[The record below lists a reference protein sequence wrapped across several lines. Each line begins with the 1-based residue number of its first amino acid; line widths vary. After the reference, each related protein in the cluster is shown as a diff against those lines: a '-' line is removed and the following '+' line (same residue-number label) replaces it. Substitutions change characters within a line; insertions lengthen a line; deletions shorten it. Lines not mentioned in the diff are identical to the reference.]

1 MSAII
6 ASFIMFLLKKL
17 GDFLFKKDSITY
29 IGEIKGVTSNVKYEN
44 ISQLEVHYS
53 KYLDKLQ
60 ENGITEQIKK
70 VLIMNYE
77 RTKDIMLR
85 DEINKMQ
92 IDLAVKNDKL
102 IIDSKTLLTI
112 YERILQVKIT
122 KNQVVDYIKNSSGIV
137 DLNKLK

>member
-1 MSAII
+1 
-6 ASFIMFLLKKL
+6 
-17 GDFLFKKDSITY
+17 
-29 IGEIKGVTSNVKYEN
+29 
-44 ISQLEVHYS
+44 
-53 KYLDKLQ
+53 
-60 ENGITEQIKK
+60 
-70 VLIMNYE
+70 MNYE

-92 IDLAVKNDKL
+92 IDLAVKNDTL